1 MISILHGEN
10 LVESRKVLVS
20 AMEKAR
26 QEGMEVISLVGNKTN
41 LAQARNTLQSD
52 SLLGKNRLLII
63 ENLFSSQKTNE
74 KQKIIDFLGKEKF
87 DNDLIIWEEKEIKS
101 LALLPK
107 AEVKIFKIKQS
118 LFQFLESLKPGN
130 SRQMLEF
137 LGQVKNQEEPEMIFY
152 MLIRQ
157 IRYLILAKDRL
168 LTLPDWQ
175 RRKFEIQAGYFSQ
188 DKLKQIYQQLL
199 EIDYAQKTSGD
210 PYLLASRLDLLIA
223 GL

>member
-20 AMEKAR
+20 AMKKAR

>member
-10 LVESRKVLVS
+10 LVESRKALVS
-20 AMEKAR
+20 SMEKAR
-26 QEGMEVISLVGNKTN
+26 QEGIEVISLVGNKTT
-41 LAQARNTLQSD
+41 LAQARNSLQSD
-52 SLLGKNRLLII
+52 SLLGKNRLLVI
-63 ENLFSSQKTNE
+63 ENLLSSQKSNE
-74 KQKIIDFLGKEKF
+74 KQKVIDFLSKEKF

-101 LALLPK
+101 LSLLPK

-130 SRQMLEF
+130 SRQMLDF
-137 LGQVKNQEEPEMIFY
+137 LGQVKKQEEPEMIFY

-157 IRYLILAKDRL
+157 IHYLILAKDKL

-175 RRKFEIQAGYFSQ
+175 RRKFEIQAEYFPQ
-188 DKLKQIYQQLL
+188 EKLKQIYQQLL

-210 PYLLASRLDLLIA
+210 PYLLTSRLDLLIA